1 LIFVLLVSQ
10 PTFDKGGR
18 PFGRSREGSR
28 FSQALSSDAAALVG
42 LKHQDSFLIADCRGR
57 RLLMSAPDQTRAP
70 DTVSVMITA
79 FIGRDR
85 LNRLVIPSPGTE
97 SPDRLAAIC
106 FDRKPVFPSASAS
119 ACCVVQFCH
128 FLWTIPL

>member
-1 LIFVLLVSQ
+1 MFVLLASQ
-10 PTFDKGGR
+10 PTFYKGGR
-18 PFGRSREGSR
+18 PFGRSRDGSR
-28 FSQALSSDAAALVG
+28 FSQALSDDAAAPVG
-42 LKHQDSFLIADCRGR
+42 SEQPDSSLIADCRGR
-57 RLLMSAPDQTRAP
+57 RFLMSALDQSRAP
-70 DTVSVMITA
+70 DTISVMITT

-106 FDRKPVFPSASAS
+106 LGRKPFFPSASAS
-119 ACCVVQFCH
+119 AYCAVQLCQ

>member
-1 LIFVLLVSQ
+1 MFGLLASQ
-10 PTFDKGGR
+10 PTFYKGGR
-18 PFGRSREGSR
+18 PFGRSRDGSR
-28 FSQALSSDAAALVG
+28 FSQALSSYAAVPVG
-42 LKHQDSFLIADCRGR
+42 LEQPDSSLIADCRR
-57 RLLMSAPDQTRAP
+57 RRFLMSAPDQSRAP
-70 DTVSVMITA
+70 DTVSVMITT

-85 LNRLVIPSPGTE
+85 FNRLVIPSPGTE

-106 FDRKPVFPSASAS
+106 FGGKPFFPSASAS